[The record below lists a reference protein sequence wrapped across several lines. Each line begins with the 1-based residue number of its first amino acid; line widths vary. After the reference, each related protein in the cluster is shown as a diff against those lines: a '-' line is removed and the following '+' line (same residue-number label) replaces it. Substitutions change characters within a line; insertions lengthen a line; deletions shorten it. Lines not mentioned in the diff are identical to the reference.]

1 MGLDAAA
8 GFTGGL
14 EHRGSVVSP
23 LQSSSLQGFTTRSK
37 TAAECVDLGSF
48 FAHSRE
54 RDELLC
60 SLSLLEKYLVETFG
74 RFSGGCQVCFKRG
87 IYTCFFFFFLSF
99 FLFLFSFFYV
109 FFSIPFGVF
118 FVLFLWEF
126 LNTSSLSF
134 TCYFFLCFFS
144 LISLDYV
151 CLFFFVLH
159 HFTFSFLRLSLFFL
173 SSQIFEIHCA
183 KLFTHPL

>member
-1 MGLDAAA
+1 MLSQRGLHYYLLHKDDPNVMGLDAAA

-23 LQSSSLQGFTTRSK
+23 FQSSSLQGFTTRSK

-74 RFSGGCQVCFKRG
+74 RFSGGCRVCFKRG
-87 IYTCFFFFFLSF
+87 IYTCVFFFFFSFLSF

-118 FVLFLWEF
+118 
-126 LNTSSLSF
+126 SF
-134 TCYFFLCFFS
+134 YF
-144 LISLDYV
+144 
-151 CLFFFVLH
+151 
-159 HFTFSFLRLSLFFL
+159 
-173 SSQIFEIHCA
+173 
-183 KLFTHPL
+183 

>member
-1 MGLDAAA
+1 MLSQRGLHYYLLHKDDPNVMGLDAAA

-23 LQSSSLQGFTTRSK
+23 FQSSSLQGFTTRSK

-74 RFSGGCQVCFKRG
+74 RFSVGCRVCFKRG
-87 IYTCFFFFFLSF
+87 IYTCVFFFLSF
-99 FLFLFSFFYV
+99 LSFLSFFFFFRSFMSFSLFLLVYFSFYFY
-109 FFSIPFGVF
+109 
-118 FVLFLWEF
+118 E
-126 LNTSSLSF
+126 SF
-134 TCYFFLCFFS
+134 
-144 LISLDYV
+144 
-151 CLFFFVLH
+151 
-159 HFTFSFLRLSLFFL
+159 
-173 SSQIFEIHCA
+173 
-183 KLFTHPL
+183 

>member
-1 MGLDAAA
+1 MLSQRGLHYYLLHKDDPNVMGLDAAA

-23 LQSSSLQGFTTRSK
+23 FQSSSLQGFTTRSK

-87 IYTCFFFFFLSF
+87 IYTCFFFSFLSF
-99 FLFLFSFFYV
+99 FFFFRSFMSFSLFLLVYFSFYFY
-109 FFSIPFGVF
+109 
-118 FVLFLWEF
+118 E
-126 LNTSSLSF
+126 SF
-134 TCYFFLCFFS
+134 
-144 LISLDYV
+144 
-151 CLFFFVLH
+151 
-159 HFTFSFLRLSLFFL
+159 
-173 SSQIFEIHCA
+173 
-183 KLFTHPL
+183 